1 MHKLG
6 WFLAATPTPEPTVDP
21 ELVTPGPMGFAVVVL
36 LVLAVVL
43 LGLDMLR
50 RVRRARYRAE
60 ANEALDA
67 EEAAARGEN
76 GDDPEPGDATPGR

>member
-1 MHKLG
+1 MPGLDQRALEALTQM
-6 WFLAATPTPEPTVDP
+6 LAALLLSV
-21 ELVTPGPMGFAVVVL
+21 AV
-36 LVLAVVL
+36 AVVL